1 MIMHNHIQS
10 MDDTG
15 YVTQDCQEDI
25 DQQVGSATT
34 LQEDTKRWE
43 EDGNDD
49 LADIANHKMLAI
61 NHSWLSDVVAHAVA
75 DLSEG

>member
-1 MIMHNHIQS
+1 MKMQNHIQS

-25 DQQVGSATT
+25 DQQVGSTTT

-49 LADIANHKMLAI
+49 LADITNQKMLAFI
-61 NHSWLSDVVAHAVA
+61 HRCLLDVVAHAVA